1 MENMIKYL
9 FKEPGKDFELREH
22 SIDYS
27 IRKDMNQEWILNVG
41 SAGLGRNLYIYFDDL
56 GIYDYSKG
64 KIQYNFNIPSYN
76 DTFQNQIFGNVIIEK
91 VNYSGEPIDVAEEDI
106 DFIKSI
112 VFTVSAKDIYTI
124 NHPDVKEYFSEE
136 LIKTIEREYNK

>member
-22 SIDYS
+22 PIDYS
-27 IRKDMNQEWILNVG
+27 IRKDLNQEWILNVG

-91 VNYSGEPIDVAEEDI
+91 VNYSGEPIDVAKEDI

-112 VFTVSAKDIYTI
+112 VFTVSDKDIYTI
-124 NHPDVKEYFSEE
+124 NHPVVKQFMSEE
-136 LIKTIEREYNK
+136 FIKAIEREYNK

>member
-22 SIDYS
+22 PIDYS
-27 IRKDMNQEWILNVG
+27 IRKDLNQEWILNVG

-56 GIYDYSKG
+56 GIYDYSFG
-64 KIQYNFNIPSYN
+64 KIKYNFNIPSN
-76 DTFQNQIFGNVIIEK
+76 SSEFQNQIFGNVIIEK
-91 VNYSGEPIDVAEEDI
+91 INYSGEPVDISIEDI

-112 VFTVSAKDIYTI
+112 VFTVSDKDIYTI
-124 NHPDVKEYFSEE
+124 NHPVVKQFMSEE
-136 LIKTIEREYNK
+136 FIKAIEREYNK